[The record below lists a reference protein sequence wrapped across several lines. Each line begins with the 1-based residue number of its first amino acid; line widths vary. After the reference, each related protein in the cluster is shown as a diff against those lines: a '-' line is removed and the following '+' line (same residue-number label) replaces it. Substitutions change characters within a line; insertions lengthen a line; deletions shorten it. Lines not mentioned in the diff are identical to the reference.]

1 MNSHPNITK
10 PAGRL
15 VAALRQMLCGA
26 LMLAGLAAQAQG
38 LPEPGVILYGSVT
51 NNASGVGMTS
61 GTVAFTFTNGANT
74 ITLSAPITNVAGQFL
89 YVLEVP
95 FETLA
100 VGLTAIPANALPLP
114 TAGSTTFGRGA
125 KVNNTN
131 AVILDVAGVSFTVSS
146 ADRGKQLRVNLQLQT
161 VSAPVI
167 SGISPAVNQ
176 VVLRTNT
183 GSTYPASFTVSATNA
198 TSYQWSFAS
207 TIIPGETGPTL
218 LIPNARRV
226 NNGVYSVTVTGPGG
240 SVTTNATLHVI
251 VPQRVQTVQR
261 LADGS
266 VRLLFRDDDAGLPTD
281 LARLE
286 VHSTTNLRAPI
297 TWTTNV
303 SGLLLTNGAV
313 QFSDSAA
320 GAGPRKFYRVL
331 ER

>member
-1 MNSHPNITK
+1 MSSHPNTTK
-10 PAGRL
+10 RPGWFTT
-15 VAALRQMLCGA
+15 ALRRVLCIA
-26 LMLAGLAAQAQG
+26 LLLGGITALAQG
-38 LPEPGVILYGSVT
+38 LPEPSIILYGSVT
-51 NNASGVGMTS
+51 NNATGVGMTS

-74 ITLSAPITNVAGQFL
+74 LTVSAPITNVGGQFL

-100 VGLTAIPANALPLP
+100 AGLTASPATALPLP
-114 TAGSTTFGRGA
+114 TSSATFGRGA
-125 KVNNTN
+125 KVDNTN
-131 AVILDVAGVSFTVSS
+131 AVILDVAGVGFAVSS
-146 ADRGKQLRVNLQLQT
+146 ADRGRQLRVNLQLQT
-161 VSAPVI
+161 VGAPVI
-167 SGISPAVNQ
+167 SGISPAINQ
-176 VVLRTNT
+176 IVLRTNA
-183 GSTYPASFTVSATNA
+183 GSTYPASFTVSAANA
-198 TSYQWSFAS
+198 TSYQWNFAS

-286 VHSTTNLRAPI
+286 VHSTANLRAPI

-303 SGLLLTNGAV
+303 SGLLFTNGAV

-320 GAGPRKFYRVL
+320 SAGSRKFYRIL

>member
-10 PAGRL
+10 QACRL
-15 VAALRQMLCGA
+15 VAALRRMICVA
-26 LMLAGLAAQAQG
+26 LMLGGIAAHAQG
-38 LPEPGVILYGSVT
+38 LPEPGIILYGSVT
-51 NNASGVGMTS
+51 NNATGVGMTS
-61 GTVAFTFTNGANT
+61 GNVAFTFTNGVNT
-74 ITLSAPITNVAGQFL
+74 LTVSAPITNVAGQFL

-100 VGLTAIPANALPLP
+100 AGLTASPTTALPLP
-114 TAGSTTFGRGA
+114 ASSTTFGRGA
-125 KVNNTN
+125 KVDNTN
-131 AVILDVAGVSFTVSS
+131 AVILDVAGVSFTVSN
-146 ADRGKQLRVNLQLQT
+146 ADRGRQLRVNLQLQT

-176 VVLRTNT
+176 VILRTNT

-218 LIPNARRV
+218 LIPDARRV
-226 NNGVYSVTVTGPGG
+226 NNGVYSVTVIGPGG

-303 SGLLLTNGAV
+303 SGLLFTNGLV

-320 GAGPRKFYRVL
+320 SAGSRKFYRIL